1 MPALV
6 HGTAVV
12 VGTTGLILLGASGS
26 GKSSMAI
33 RLMEGARRSGHLA
46 GLVSDDQVFVDSVNG
61 RVVATAPETIKG
73 RIELYGSGIG
83 HAETIDHAVL
93 RFALQPVVADSAS
106 RIPEENQRWRLGE
119 GITLPLHFIDR
130 RVTDPFPWLASLIPG
145 FPVSGTFQV

>member
-12 VGTTGLILLGASGS
+12 VGTTGLILVGASGS

-33 RLMEGARRSGHLA
+33 RMMEGARRSGHLA
-46 GLVSDDQVFVDSVNG
+46 RLVSDDQVFVDSVNG
-61 RVVATAPETIKG
+61 RVVATAPGTIKG

-93 RFALQPVVADSAS
+93 HFALHPVVADSAN
-106 RIPEENQRWRLGE
+106 RIPEENQGWKPAE
-119 GITLPLHFIDR
+119 GITLPLRFIDR
-130 RVTDPFPWLASLIPG
+130 RFIDPFPWLMSLIPG